1 MPVGTTVALS
11 PDLRPPTFANFPF
24 AVGGG
29 PILVQN
35 GQINA
40 NAKGEGFSDA
50 FAAQAAPRSAIGV
63 TPDGNLILV
72 AIHYSP
78 GGRGPTLQETA
89 QIMRQLG
96 ATNALNLDGGTSSS
110 LYLGGTIINRHG
122 STVGRVHNGLG
133 LFLDDLE

>member
-1 MPVGTTVALS
+1 PLAI
-11 PDLRPPTFANFPF
+11 
-24 AVGGG
+24 GGG
-29 PILVQN
+29 PTLVRG
-35 GQINA
+35 GQIIA
-40 NAKGEGFSDA
+40 DARAEGFSEA

-63 TPDGNLILV
+63 TPDGHIVLV

-78 GGRGPTLQETA
+78 GGRGPTLAEAA

-96 ATNALNLDGGTSSS
+96 AQNALNLDGGTSSS

-133 LFLDDLE
+133 VLLAP